1 VCANARASVL
11 GAPGYA
17 RGLKEDVAV
26 REQELARRR
35 EDVAARATVAQRGE
49 RRGDQRGFG
58 KAAARRGRAH
68 GSVQCGAEAAG
79 ALHMAGKSGG
89 GTSGSETEEEEGR

>member
-11 GAPGYA
+11 GALGCA
-17 RGLKEDVAV
+17 RGLKEDVAA

-35 EDVAARATVAQRGE
+35 EDVAARATAAQRGE
-49 RRGDQRGFG
+49 SRGDQRGVR
-58 KAAARRGRAH
+58 KAAARRGSAR

-79 ALHMAGKSGG
+79 ALHMAGKRGG
-89 GTSGSETEEEEGR
+89 GASGSETEEEEGR